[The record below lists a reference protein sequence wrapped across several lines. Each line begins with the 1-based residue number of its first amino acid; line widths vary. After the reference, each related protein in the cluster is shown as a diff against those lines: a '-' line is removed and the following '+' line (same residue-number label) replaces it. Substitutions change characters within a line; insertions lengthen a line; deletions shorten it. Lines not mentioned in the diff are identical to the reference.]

1 MKPCSTLAL
10 TSSSKQQKVVINDIP
25 KPSPAPN
32 QFLVKIQSASLCH
45 SDLMME
51 MRPDYPVTLGH
62 EGVGHIESI
71 GAEAENK
78 GFKVGDAIGFD
89 YVRRF
94 PRNTATLS

>member
-1 MKPCSTLAL
+1 
-10 TSSSKQQKVVINDIP
+10 
-25 KPSPAPN
+25 
-32 QFLVKIQSASLCH
+32 
-45 SDLMME
+45 ME

-89 YVRRF
+89 YVCKF
-94 PRNTATLS
+94 PFCWNSLS